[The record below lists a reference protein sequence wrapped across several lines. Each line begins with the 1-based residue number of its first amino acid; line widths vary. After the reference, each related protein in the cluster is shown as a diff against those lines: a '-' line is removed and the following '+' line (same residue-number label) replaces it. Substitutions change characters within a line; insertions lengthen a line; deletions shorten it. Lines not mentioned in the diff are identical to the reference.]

1 MLTGGPEGLADR
13 TRSPFWK
20 ALADPPHGPVDVVT
34 MATMT
39 RREADFEIITVEDLS
54 QAIQERIGLVEEEAQ
69 RDAEFVMDIFGFND
83 RIIDNVLEPEDR
95 QLFYILEE
103 EGLLTTEREETTLYD
118 GREWR
123 THYWLFRKDKVFGAA
138 DTHRKKVA
146 EKLDEFAIY
155 TDLPEDA
162 WAARS
167 SR

>member
-1 MLTGGPEGLADR
+1 
-13 TRSPFWK
+13 
-20 ALADPPHGPVDVVT
+20 
-34 MATMT
+34 MAAAKSIQVT
-39 RREADFEIITVEDLS
+39 RRDTELEIITVEDLS
-54 QAIQERIGLVEEEAQ
+54 QAIQDRIGLAQEEAD

-123 THYWLFRKDKVFGAA
+123 THYWLFRKEKVFSAA
-138 DTHRKKVA
+138 AEQRKKAA
-146 EKLDEFAIY
+146 ERSEESDIY
-155 TDLPEDA
+155 ADLPEDV
-162 WAARS
+162 WATRA

>member
-1 MLTGGPEGLADR
+1 MGAA
-13 TRSPFWK
+13 K
-20 ALADPPHGPVDVVT
+20 T
-34 MATMT
+34 MVQ
-39 RREADFEIITVEDLS
+39 RRDTDLEIITVEDLS
-54 QAIQERIGLVEEEAQ
+54 QAIQDRIGLATEEAD

-123 THYWLFRKDKVFGAA
+123 THYWLFRKEKVFSSAA
-138 DTHRKKVA
+138 EHRKKQA
-146 EKLDEFAIY
+146 ERSEESDIY
-155 TDLPEDA
+155 ADLPEDV
-162 WAARS
+162 WATRA